1 MLITLLAV
9 ATLAAATGYFTF
21 AIVAGP
27 SVAKVRAMQN
37 LRRGTPNKAAAA
49 AHPATSS
56 GKGRNVSTLSA
67 TLVPKGSRTR
77 LERMLA
83 RAGRPVDWPIERVI
97 TVKLALTVVAPVL
110 AAMFIFKAPS
120 PLLAGL
126 GVLFAAIL
134 YFLPEFRLYSL
145 GIERRGKITLELADT
160 LDQMSIAVEA
170 GLGFDAAMVRV
181 AKNGSGVLAGEL
193 IRTLQDVQVGMTR
206 RVAYEDLVERTQ
218 VPDLK
223 QFIRS
228 IIQAEAYGLA
238 LSSVLNTQAA
248 EMRLKRRMRAEAKA
262 MQIPVKVVFPLML
275 CILPVL
281 FMVVMGPGVIGIMKN
296 FNLVR

>member
-1 MLITLLAV
+1 MLITLFAV
-9 ATLAAATGYFTF
+9 AILAAATGYLTF
-21 AIVAGP
+21 DIVAGP
-27 SVAKVRAMQN
+27 SAAKVRAMEN
-37 LRRGTPNKAAAA
+37 LRRGTQSKAAIA

-56 GKGRNVSTLSA
+56 GKGRNVSTLSK

-77 LERMLA
+77 LEQMLA
-83 RAGRPVDWPIERVI
+83 RAGRPADWPIERVI
-97 TVKLALTVVAPVL
+97 TVKLALTVAAPL
-110 AAMFIFKAPS
+110 MAAMFILKAPT

-134 YFLPEFRLYSL
+134 YFLPELRMYSL
-145 GIERRGKITLELADT
+145 GIERKAKITLELADT

-181 AKNGSGVLAGEL
+181 AKNGSGVLAAEL

-206 RVAYEDLVERTQ
+206 RAAYEDLVERTQ

-238 LSSVLNTQAA
+238 LSSVLTTQAA
-248 EMRLKRRMRAEAKA
+248 EMRMKRRMRAEAKA
-262 MQIPVKVVFPLML
+262 MQIPVKVIFPLML

-281 FMVVMGPGVIGIMKN
+281 FMVVMGPGVIGIMASFSLSK
-296 FNLVR
+296 

>member
-21 AIVAGP
+21 TIVAGP
-27 SVAKVRAMQN
+27 SPAKVRAMEN
-37 LRRGTPNKAAAA
+37 LRRGTQSKAAVA

-56 GKGRNVSTLSA
+56 GKGRNVSTLSK
-67 TLVPKGSRTR
+67 TLVPTGSRTR
-77 LERMLA
+77 LEKMLA
-83 RAGRPVDWPIERVI
+83 RAGRPTDWPIERLI
-97 TVKLALTVVAPVL
+97 QVKLALTVAAPIL
-110 AAMFIFKAPS
+110 ATMSIFKAPS

-126 GVLFAAIL
+126 GVAFAVIL
-134 YFLPEFRLYSL
+134 YFLPELRLHSL
-145 GIERRGKITLELADT
+145 GTERRAKITLELADT

-181 AKNGSGVLAGEL
+181 AKNGSGVLAAEL
-193 IRTLQDVQVGMTR
+193 IRTLQDIQVGLTR
-206 RVAYEDLVERTQ
+206 RVAYEDLVDRTQ

-262 MQIPVKVVFPLML
+262 MQIPVKVIFPLML

-281 FMVVMGPGVIGIMKN
+281 FMVVMGPGVIGIMASFSK
-296 FNLVR
+296 

>member
-9 ATLAAATGYFTF
+9 AALAAATGYLTF

-27 SVAKVRAMQN
+27 SPATVRALEN
-37 LRRGTPNKAAAA
+37 LRRGTPSKAAVA
-49 AHPATSS
+49 AHSPTSS
-56 GKGRNVSTLSA
+56 GKGRNVSTLSK
-67 TLVPKGSRTR
+67 TLVPTGSRTR

-83 RAGRPVDWPIERVI
+83 RAGRPTDWPIERVI
-97 TVKLALTVVAPVL
+97 TVKLALTVAAPLL

-134 YFLPEFRLYSL
+134 FFLPELRLYSV
-145 GIERRGKITLELADT
+145 GTERRAKITLELADT

-170 GLGFDAAMVRV
+170 GLGFEAAMVRV
-181 AKNGSGVLAGEL
+181 AKNGTGLLAAEL

-206 RVAYEDLVERTQ
+206 RAAYEDLVERTQ

-262 MQIPVKVVFPLML
+262 MQIPVKVIFPLML

-281 FMVVMGPGVIGIMKN
+281 FMVVMGPGVIGIMESFAK
-296 FNLVR
+296 

>member
-1 MLITLLAV
+1 MLITVLAV
-9 ATLAAATGYFTF
+9 AALAAATGYFTF
-21 AIVAGP
+21 TIIAGP
-27 SVAKVRAMQN
+27 SAAKVRAMEN
-37 LRRGTPNKAAAA
+37 LRRGTQSKAAVA

-56 GKGRNVSTLSA
+56 GKGRNVSTLSK
-67 TLVPKGSRTR
+67 TLVPTGSRTR
-77 LERMLA
+77 LEKMLA
-83 RAGRPVDWPIERVI
+83 QAGRPAGWPIERLI
-97 TVKLALTVVAPVL
+97 TVKLALTVAAPVM
-110 AAMFIFKAPS
+110 ATMFIFKAPT
-120 PLLAGL
+120 PLLAGV
-126 GVLFAAIL
+126 GVVCAVIL
-134 YFLPEFRLYSL
+134 YFVPELRLYSI
-145 GIERRGKITLELADT
+145 GTERRTKITLELADT

-170 GLGFDAAMVRV
+170 GLGFDAAMIRV
-181 AKNGSGVLAGEL
+181 AKNGSGVLAAEL
-193 IRTLQDVQVGMTR
+193 IRTLQDVQVGLTR

-262 MQIPVKVVFPLML
+262 MQIPVKVVFPLMF

-281 FMVVMGPGVIGIMKN
+281 FMVVMGPGVINIMAS
-296 FNLVR
+296 FAR

>member
-1 MLITLLAV
+1 MFITLISV
-9 ATLAAATGYFTF
+9 ALFAAATGYLAF
-21 AIVAGP
+21 AIVSGP
-27 SVAKVRAMQN
+27 SAVKVRVQDN
-37 LRRGTPNKAAAA
+37 LRRGAAAQA
-49 AHPATSS
+49 GSGTARPATSS
-56 GKGRNVSTLSA
+56 GKGRNVSSLSQ
-67 TLVPKGSRTR
+67 TLVPKGSRTM
-77 LERMLA
+77 LDRMLA
-83 RAGRPVDWPIERVI
+83 RAGRPVNWPIERVI
-97 TVKLALTVVAPVL
+97 EVKLALTIAAPLLAVL
-110 AAMFIFKAPS
+110 ILFKAPN
-120 PLLAGL
+120 PALAIL
-126 GVLFAAIL
+126 GVLFSAIL
-134 YFLPEFRLYSL
+134 YFLPELRLYSI
-145 GIERRGKITLELADT
+145 GMERKAKIALELADT

-248 EMRLKRRMRAEAKA
+248 EMRMKRRQRAEAKA
-262 MQIPVKVVFPLML
+262 MQIPVKVIFPLML

-281 FMVVMGPGVIGIMKN
+281 FMVVMGPGVIGIIDS
-296 FNLVR
+296 FSH

>member
-1 MLITLLAV
+1 MLITVLAM
-9 ATLAAATGYFTF
+9 AALSAATGYFTF

-27 SVAKVRAMQN
+27 SPAKVRAMEN
-37 LRRGTPNKAAAA
+37 LRRGTQGKTAVA

-56 GKGRNVSTLSA
+56 GKGRNVSTLSK
-67 TLVPKGSRTR
+67 TLVPKVSRTR
-77 LERMLA
+77 LEHMLA
-83 RAGRPVDWPIERVI
+83 RAGRPTDWPIERLI
-97 TVKLALTVVAPVL
+97 TVKLALTVAAPIL
-110 AAMFIFKAPS
+110 AVMFLFKAPS
-120 PLLAGL
+120 PLLAGV
-126 GVLFAAIL
+126 GVLCAVIL
-134 YFLPEFRLYSL
+134 YFLPELRLYSI
-145 GIERRGKITLELADT
+145 GTERRTKITLELADT

-181 AKNGSGVLAGEL
+181 AKNGSGVLAAEL

-206 RVAYEDLVERTQ
+206 RTAYEDLVERTQ

-262 MQIPVKVVFPLML
+262 MQIPVKVIFPLML

-281 FMVVMGPGVIGIMKN
+281 FMVVMGPGVIGIMSSFSK
-296 FNLVR
+296 